1 MILLL
6 NNFMA
11 KRLPDFIRFRMI
23 DRRQVA
29 LLVCPMRWMALLVV
43 TALLAA
49 QPALA
54 QNASGQTPQK
64 SPKAPTALPQPVAEP
79 ENSSAYEGPV
89 ASTPE
94 GPSAAD
100 RGPAQKYFVLASQAD
115 DLATTEVADNKFVLA
130 PQKMALDKRITVPL
144 IHDIQDDATYHAASN
159 HALQFEAEYLNWGAT
174 TSEQLQARHGHY
186 FTITWV
192 NKGPRADFTARFEYR
207 QVKSQEIVRTLVQA
221 MPQVH
226 GATRSYFGVVD
237 KAYLAYG
244 PVCSWRFSILKGD
257 TVVAQTR
264 SFVW

>member
-1 MILLL
+1 
-6 NNFMA
+6 MA
-11 KRLPDFIRFRMI
+11 KLLPAFIRFQMI
-23 DRRQVA
+23 DRRRAA
-29 LLVCPMRWMALLVV
+29 LLVCTMRWMALLVL
-43 TALLAA
+43 TASIAV

-54 QNASGQTPQK
+54 QNAPVQK
-64 SPKAPTALPQPVAEP
+64 SSKTPTALPKPVAEP
-79 ENSSAYEGPV
+79 ENSNTYESPV
-89 ASTPE
+89 APTPM
-94 GPSAAD
+94 GPTAAD
-100 RGPAQKYFVLASQAD
+100 RGPAQKYFVLASETD
-115 DLATTEVADNKFVLA
+115 DLAKTQVADNKFILA

-144 IHDIQDDATYHAASN
+144 IHDIQNDAAYRVEGN

-174 TSEQLQARHGHY
+174 TQEQLQARHGHY

-192 NKGPRADFTARFEYR
+192 NKGPRADFTAKFEYR
-207 QVKSQEIVRTLVQA
+207 QVKSQETVRTLVQA
-221 MPQVH
+221 MPQVR